1 MDPVLSPEGAAF
13 IGAWEGFIEHCYDDS
28 RGNCTVGIGHLVH
41 MGATTQADRDHWGT
55 LSLPHAIALLQA
67 DAHRN
72 GLDALEASVTVQLT
86 QGQVDALVSLCF
98 NCGPGALA
106 AGHAVATA
114 VNSKPARWNPLDMK
128 AWRTR
133 VSENQGAVGSRND
146 RRAATTSV
154 SASSTVPS
162 PEDCHAFLTGVRSS
176 GFRISPVQA

>member
-86 QGQVDALVSLCF
+86 QGQVNALVSLCF

-106 AGHAVATA
+106 SGHAVATA

-133 VSENQGAVGSRND
+133 VSDAIMLWANPPELT
-146 RRAATTSV
+146 RRRQS
-154 SASSTVPS
+154 
-162 PEDCHAFLTGVRSS
+162 EAFLFRTGKYTKAT
-176 GFRISPVQA
+176 GNPHANA